1 MLTRMLQPDILS
13 ALGRAGH
20 GSCVL
25 IADGNYP
32 VSTHSPASAARV
44 FLNLR
49 PGLVQVAD
57 VLEVLRDTVP
67 IEQAT
72 WMATPDGQPAAIHQE
87 FLKLLP
93 AGVPT
98 RSLSRADFYAAVSQP
113 TTALVIA
120 TGEERRFANIL
131 ITIGVVKKVQTSS

>member
-1 MLTRMLQPDILS
+1 MLSRMMQPDILS

-25 IADGNYP
+25 IADGNFP
-32 VSTHSPASAARV
+32 VSTHSPASATKV

-49 PGLVQVAD
+49 PGMVQVAD
-57 VLEVLRDTVP
+57 VLEVLRDTIP

-72 WMATPDGQPAAIHQE
+72 LMAAPDGQPAPIHQE
-87 FLKLLP
+87 LLKLLP
-93 AGVPT
+93 AGLPT
-98 RSLSRADFYAAVSQP
+98 RSLSRAEFYAAVSQP

-131 ITIGVVKKVQTSS
+131 ITIGVVKKD

>member
-1 MLTRMLQPDILS
+1 MMLSRMQQPEILS
-13 ALGRAGH
+13 VLGRAGH
-20 GSCVL
+20 GSGVL

-32 VSTHSPASAARV
+32 VLTHSPVTAAKV

-57 VLEVLRDTVP
+57 VLEVLRDTIP

-72 WMATPDGQPAAIHQE
+72 LMATRDGSPAPIHQDL
-87 FLKLLP
+87 LKLLP
-93 AGVPT
+93 TGVTVRTLPRT
-98 RSLSRADFYAAVSQP
+98 EFYAVVNQA

-120 TGEERRFANIL
+120 TGEEQRFANIL
-131 ITIGVVKKVQTSS
+131 ITIGVVKKNQR

>member
-13 ALGRAGH
+13 TLGRAGH

-32 VSTHSPASAARV
+32 VSTHSPGNATKV

-57 VLEVLRDTVP
+57 VLEVLRETIP
-67 IEQAT
+67 IEKAT
-72 WMATPDGQPAAIHQE
+72 MMAPPDRQPPAIHRE
-87 FLKLLP
+87 LLKQLP

-98 RSLSRADFYAAVSQP
+98 KTLKRTEFYAAVNRP
-113 TTALVIA
+113 TTALVIV
-120 TGEERRFANIL
+120 TGEERRFANVL
-131 ITIGVVKKVQTSS
+131 ITIGVNQNGQR

>member
-1 MLTRMLQPDILS
+1 MMLTRMLQPDILS
-13 ALGRAGH
+13 VLGRAGH

-32 VSTHSPASAARV
+32 VLTHSPASAAKV

-49 PGLVQVAD
+49 PGMVQVAD
-57 VLEVLRDTVP
+57 VLEVLRDTIP

-72 WMATPDGQPAAIHQE
+72 MMATPDGQSAAIHQE

-98 RSLSRADFYAAVSQP
+98 RSLSRVEFYAAVSQP

-131 ITIGVVKKVQTSS
+131 ITIGVVKKDQR

>member
-1 MLTRMLQPDILS
+1 MIYSRILHPDILS
-13 ALGRAGH
+13 VVGRAGH

-32 VSTHSPASAARV
+32 VSTHSPTSAAKV

-49 PGLVQVAD
+49 RGLVRVAD

-72 WMATPDGQPAAIHQE
+72 VMANGHPPAIQRDL
-87 FLKLLP
+87 FKLLP
-93 AGVPT
+93 AGIKIQ
-98 RSLSRADFYAAVSQP
+98 SLSRAKFYSKVNRP
-113 TTALVIA
+113 ETTLVIA

-131 ITIGVVKKVQTSS
+131 ITMGVVK

>member
-1 MLTRMLQPDILS
+1 MMLTRMLQPDILS

-32 VSTHSPASAARV
+32 VITHAPAGATRV

-49 PGLVQVAD
+49 PGMVQVAD
-57 VLEVLRDTVP
+57 VLEVLRDTIP

-72 WMATPDGQPAAIHQE
+72 LMSTPDGQPAAIHQE
-87 FLKLLP
+87 LFKLLP
-93 AGVPT
+93 AGVTT
-98 RSLSRADFYAAVSQP
+98 RTLPRAEFYAAVGQP

-120 TGEERRFANIL
+120 TGEEQRFANIL
-131 ITIGVVKKVQTSS
+131 LTIGVAKSRGC

>member
-1 MLTRMLQPDILS
+1 MILTQMLQPDILS
-13 ALGRAGH
+13 TLGRAGH

-32 VSTHSPASAARV
+32 VSTHSPGSAAKV

-49 PGLVQVAD
+49 RGLVQVAD
-57 VLEVLRDTVP
+57 VLEVLRDTIP

-72 WMATPDGQPAAIHQE
+72 VMAPPDGQRAPVHE
-87 FLKLLP
+87 ELLKLLP

-98 RSLSRADFYAAVSQP
+98 RSLPRTEFYAAVSQP
-113 TTALVIA
+113 ATALVIV

-131 ITIGVVKKVQTSS
+131 ITIGVAKKDQA

>member
-1 MLTRMLQPDILS
+1 MMLIRMLQPDILS
-13 ALGRAGH
+13 VLGRAGH

-32 VSTHSPASAARV
+32 VSTHSPASAAKV

-49 PGLVQVAD
+49 PGLVQVGD

-72 WMATPDGQPAAIHQE
+72 LMATPDGQPAAIQGE
-87 FLKLLP
+87 LLKLLP
-93 AGVPT
+93 AGVTT
-98 RSLSRADFYAAVSQP
+98 RSLPRAEFYAAVSQP

-131 ITIGVVKKVQTSS
+131 ITLGVVKKDPP

>member
-1 MLTRMLQPDILS
+1 MMLTRMLHPDILS
-13 ALGRAGH
+13 TLGRAGH

-32 VSTHSPASAARV
+32 VSTHSPGSAAKV

-57 VLEVLRDTVP
+57 VLEVLRDTIP

-72 WMATPDGQPAAIHQE
+72 LMAAPDQPAAIQE
-87 FLKLLP
+87 ELLKLLP
-93 AGVPT
+93 AGVAT
-98 RSLSRADFYAAVSQP
+98 RHLP
-113 TTALVIA
+113 
-120 TGEERRFANIL
+120 
-131 ITIGVVKKVQTSS
+131 

>member
-1 MLTRMLQPDILS
+1 MLGRMLHPEILS

-32 VSTHSPASAARV
+32 VSTQTPTSAVKV

-49 PGLVQVAD
+49 PGMVQVAD
-57 VLEVLRDTVP
+57 VLEVLRDTAP

-72 WMATPDGQPAAIHQE
+72 MMATPDGQPAAIHQE

-93 AGVPT
+93 GVPT
-98 RSLSRADFYAAVSQP
+98 RNISRAEFYAAVSQP

-120 TGEERRFANIL
+120 TGEDRRFANIL
-131 ITIGVVKKVQTSS
+131 LTISVVKKDQL

>member
-1 MLTRMLQPDILS
+1 MMLTRMLQPDILS
-13 ALGRAGH
+13 TLGRAGH

-32 VSTHSPASAARV
+32 VSTHSPGSAVKV

-57 VLEVLRDTVP
+57 VLEVLRDTIP

-72 WMATPDGQPAAIHQE
+72 MMAPPDSQPAAIHQQL
-87 FLKLLP
+87 LKRLP

-98 RSLSRADFYAAVSQP
+98 RRLTRTEFYAAVNQP
-113 TTALVIA
+113 TTALVIV
-120 TGEERRFANIL
+120 TGEERRFANVL
-131 ITIGVVKKVQTSS
+131 ITIGVAKKDRL

>member
-1 MLTRMLQPDILS
+1 MLGRLLQPDMLS

-32 VSTHSPASAARV
+32 VSTHSPASALKV

-49 PGLVQVAD
+49 PGMVRVPD
-57 VLEVLRDTVP
+57 VLEVLRDAIP

-72 WMATPDGQPAAIHQE
+72 LMHTPDGRPAPIHE
-87 FLKLLP
+87 ELEKLLP
-93 AGVPT
+93 VGAPV
-98 RSLSRADFYAAVSQP
+98 RKLAKAEFYSAVIQP
-113 TTALVIA
+113 STALVIA

-131 ITIGVVKKVQTSS
+131 ITIGVVKNEPA

>member
-1 MLTRMLQPDILS
+1 MMLSRMLQPDILS
-13 ALGRAGH
+13 TLGRAGH
-20 GSCVL
+20 GSGVL

-32 VSTHSPASAARV
+32 VLTHSPAGAAKV

-49 PGLVQVAD
+49 PGMVQVTD
-57 VLEVLRDTVP
+57 VLEVLRDTIP

-72 WMATPDGQPAAIHQE
+72 LMAAPDGRPAAIHQE
-87 FLKLLP
+87 LLKLLP

-98 RSLSRADFYAAVSQP
+98 RSMSRAGFYAAVSQP

-131 ITIGVVKKVQTSS
+131 ITIGVVKKDQ

>member
-1 MLTRMLQPDILS
+1 MLTRLLQPDILA

-25 IADGNYP
+25 IADANYP
-32 VSTHSPASAARV
+32 VSTHSPASAVKV

-49 PGLVQVAD
+49 PGMVQVAD

-72 WMATPDGQPAAIHQE
+72 VMAAPDGRPVPVHQE
-87 FLKLLP
+87 LLKLLP
-93 AGVPT
+93 AGLPT
-98 RSLSRADFYAAVSQP
+98 RSLSRAEFYAAVSQP

-131 ITIGVVKKVQTSS
+131 IAIGVVKRD

>member
-1 MLTRMLQPDILS
+1 LLQPDILS
-13 ALGRAGH
+13 ALARAGH

-32 VSTHSPASAARV
+32 FSTQSPADAVRV

-49 PGLVQVAD
+49 PGMVQVPD
-57 VLEVLRDTVP
+57 VLEVLRDTIP

-72 WMATPDGQPAAIHQE
+72 MMATSDGQPAAIHQE

-98 RSLSRADFYAAVSQP
+98 RSLPRAEFYAAVTQP

-131 ITIGVVKKVQTSS
+131 LTIGVVQKDQR

>member
-1 MLTRMLQPDILS
+1 MMLSRMMQPDILS

-25 IADGNYP
+25 IADGNFQ
-32 VSTHSPASAARV
+32 VSTHSPASATKV

-49 PGLVQVAD
+49 PGMVQVAD
-57 VLEVLRDTVP
+57 VLEVLRDTIP

-72 WMATPDGQPAAIHQE
+72 LMAAPDGQPAPIHQE
-87 FLKLLP
+87 LLKLLP
-93 AGVPT
+93 AGLPT
-98 RSLSRADFYAAVSQP
+98 RSLSRAEFYAAVSQP

-131 ITIGVVKKVQTSS
+131 ITIGVVKKD

>member
-1 MLTRMLQPDILS
+1 MMLGRLLQPDMLS
-13 ALGRAGH
+13 ALARAGH

-32 VSTHSPASAARV
+32 VSTHSPGGAAKV

-49 PGLVQVAD
+49 PGMVQVAD

-72 WMATPDGQPAAIHQE
+72 LMATADGQAAPIHE
-87 FLKLLP
+87 ELLRLLP
-93 AGVPT
+93 PGVPARKLA
-98 RSLSRADFYAAVSQP
+98 RSEFYS
-113 TTALVIA
+113 
-120 TGEERRFANIL
+120 
-131 ITIGVVKKVQTSS
+131 

>member
-87 FLKLLP
+87 LSKLLP

-113 TTALVIA
+113 TTALIIA

-131 ITIGVVKKVQTSS
+131 LTIGIVKNNGT

>member
-1 MLTRMLQPDILS
+1 MLQPDILS
-13 ALGRAGH
+13 TLSRAGH

-32 VSTHSPASAARV
+32 VSTHSPGSAAKV

-49 PGLVQVAD
+49 PSLVQVAD
-57 VLEVLRDTVP
+57 VLEVLRDTIP

-72 WMATPDGQPAAIHQE
+72 MMAPPDSQRAPIQKE
-87 FLKLLP
+87 LLKLLP
-93 AGVPT
+93 AGLPT
-98 RSLSRADFYAAVSQP
+98 RSLTRNEFYAAVSQP
-113 TTALVIA
+113 STALVIV

-131 ITIGVVKKVQTSS
+131 ITIGVAKKDQS

>member
-1 MLTRMLQPDILS
+1 MLIRMLQPDILS
-13 ALGRAGH
+13 VLGRAGH

-32 VSTHSPASAARV
+32 VSTNSPASAAKV

-49 PGLVQVAD
+49 PGMVQVGD

-72 WMATPDGQPAAIHQE
+72 LMATPDGQPAAIQGE
-87 FLKLLP
+87 LLKLLP
-93 AGVPT
+93 AGVTT
-98 RSLSRADFYAAVSQP
+98 RSLPRAEFYAAVSQP

-120 TGEERRFANIL
+120 TGEARRFANIL
-131 ITIGVVKKVQTSS
+131 ITLGVVKKDKP

>member
-1 MLTRMLQPDILS
+1 MMLGRMLQPDMLS

-32 VSTHSPASAARV
+32 VLTHSPASAPKV

-49 PGLVQVAD
+49 PGMVRVAD
-57 VLEVLRDTVP
+57 VLEVLRDTIP
-67 IEQAT
+67 IEQAIL
-72 WMATPDGQPAAIHQE
+72 MEAPDGQSAPVQE
-87 FLKLLP
+87 ELRKLLP

-98 RSLSRADFYAAVSQP
+98 RKLSRADFYSAVSQP
-113 TTALVIA
+113 TTALVVA

-131 ITIGVVKKVQTSS
+131 ITIGVVRNGQP

>member
-1 MLTRMLQPDILS
+1 MMLTRMLQPDILS
-13 ALGRAGH
+13 SLGRAGH

-32 VSTHSPASAARV
+32 VSTHSPGSATKV

-49 PGLVQVAD
+49 PGMVQVAD
-57 VLEVLRDTVP
+57 VLEVLRDTIP

-72 WMATPDGQPAAIHQE
+72 MMAAPDSQPAAVQQE
-87 FLKLLP
+87 LIKLLP

-98 RSLSRADFYAAVSQP
+98 RSLSRTEFYAAVSQP
-113 TTALVIA
+113 TTALVIV
-120 TGEERRFANIL
+120 TGEERRFANLL
-131 ITIGVVKKVQTSS
+131 ITIGVAKKEQP

>member
-1 MLTRMLQPDILS
+1 MILGRILHPDILS
-13 ALGRAGH
+13 ALGKAGH

-32 VSTHSPASAARV
+32 FSTHSPASATKV

-49 PGLVQVAD
+49 RGLVKVTD

-72 WMATPDGQPAAIHQE
+72 LMATYDGQPATIHRE
-87 FLKLLP
+87 FSKLLSQD
-93 AGVPT
+93 VPT
-98 RSLSRADFYAAVSQP
+98 RTLPRAEFYSAVNQP
-113 TTALVIA
+113 TTTLVIA
-120 TGEERRFANIL
+120 TGEEQRFANIL
-131 ITIGVVKKVQTSS
+131 ITIGVVKSDKP

>member
-1 MLTRMLQPDILS
+1 MLQPDILS
-13 ALGRAGH
+13 TLSRAGH

-32 VSTHSPASAARV
+32 VSTHSPGSAAKV

-57 VLEVLRDTVP
+57 VLEVLRDTIP

-72 WMATPDGQPAAIHQE
+72 MMAPPDSQRAPIQKE
-87 FLKLLP
+87 LLKLLP
-93 AGVPT
+93 PGVPT
-98 RSLSRADFYAAVSQP
+98 NSLTRNEFYAAVSQP
-113 TTALVIA
+113 STALVIV

-131 ITIGVVKKVQTSS
+131 ITIGVAKKDQP

>member
-1 MLTRMLQPDILS
+1 MMLTRMLQPDILS

-32 VSTHSPASAARV
+32 VSTHAPANAAKV

-49 PGLVQVAD
+49 PGLVRVAD
-57 VLEVLRDTVP
+57 VLEVLRETIP

-72 WMATPDGQPAAIHQE
+72 MMATPDGQSAAIHQE
-87 FLKLLP
+87 LLKLLP
-93 AGVPT
+93 AGVSV
-98 RSLSRADFYAAVSQP
+98 RSLPRAEFYAAVNHSV
-113 TTALVIA
+113 TALVIA
-120 TGEERRFANIL
+120 TGEEQRFANLL
-131 ITIGVVKKVQTSS
+131 ITIGVVKKDQR

>member
-1 MLTRMLQPDILS
+1 MMLGRLLQPDML
-13 ALGRAGH
+13 ATLARAGH

-32 VSTHSPASAARV
+32 VSTHSPAGAAKV

-49 PGLVQVAD
+49 PGMVQVAD

-72 WMATPDGQPAAIHQE
+72 LMATPDGQPAPIHE
-87 FLKLLP
+87 ALIKLLP
-93 AGVPT
+93 PGVPVRKLP
-98 RSLSRADFYAAVSQP
+98 RSEFYGAVSQP
-113 TTALVIA
+113 TTALVVA

-131 ITIGVVKKVQTSS
+131 LTIGVVKNGQP

>member
-1 MLTRMLQPDILS
+1 MLSRLLQPDMLS

-32 VSTHSPASAARV
+32 VLTHSPAGASKV

-57 VLEVLRDTVP
+57 VLEVLRDSVP
-67 IEQAT
+67 IEQVT
-72 WMATPDGQPAAIHQE
+72 MMETPNGQPAPVQDE
-87 FLKLLP
+87 LMKLLP
-93 AGVPT
+93 DGVPT
-98 RSLSRADFYAAVSQP
+98 RKLSRADFYSAVSQP
-113 TTALVIA
+113 TTALVVA

-131 ITIGVVKKVQTSS
+131 ITIGVVKIGQP

>member
-1 MLTRMLQPDILS
+1 MMLSRMLQPDILS

-32 VSTHSPASAARV
+32 VSTQSPAGAVRV

-49 PGLVQVAD
+49 PGMVQVLD

-67 IEQAT
+67 IERAT
-72 WMATPDGQPAAIHQE
+72 MMATPDGQMAPIQEE

-93 AGVPT
+93 AGVPI
-98 RSLSRADFYAAVSQP
+98 RSLPRDQFYAAVTQP

-131 ITIGVVKKVQTSS
+131 ITIGVVKKDQL